1 MYNLHDE
8 KVRDKVRKIT
18 KLRKVR
24 AMRLRKILTTV
35 AAVMVLVANVYANEP
50 IKIGVYLPL
59 SGQNAFGGQLE
70 MRGIQLAHKKI
81 PEILGRKVELIVID
95 NKSDKVEAANA
106 VMRLAASDKVSG
118 IIGSYGS
125 SLSLAGGEISE
136 KAKIPAIATSS
147 TNPLVT
153 QSKKYY
159 FRACFTDASQ
169 GRGIAT
175 YISQT
180 LHAKK
185 AAILKDISSDYA
197 IGLANYFTSA
207 FKKLGGEVISN
218 LNYNSGD
225 QDFSAVLTQII
236 AQKPDILFIPSYFS
250 EGAIIM
256 KQARELGAKF
266 RIMGGDAMDNP
277 ETITIA
283 GKAAEGFLHT
293 TLPYNKDMP
302 NMSAAAQE
310 FINEWKAT
318 YPDKEPNINSVLGY
332 TSYMMFMKAI
342 ENAGSADREKIAIE
356 LSKLKDFQTPF
367 GDMSMDKNHNPEI
380 PIGVIEIKDGKRVYL
395 DEVKPAF

>member
-1 MYNLHDE
+1 MQ
-8 KVRDKVRKIT
+8 
-18 KLRKVR
+18 
-24 AMRLRKILTTV
+24 LRKILIAIATITTFTT
-35 AAVMVLVANVYANEP
+35 NVHASES
-50 IKIGVYLPL
+50 IKIGIYLPL

-70 MRGIQLAHKKI
+70 IKGIQLAHKKV
-81 PEILGRKVELIVID
+81 PEILGRKIDLVVVD

-106 VMRLAASDKVSG
+106 VVRLTASEKVSG

-136 KAKIPAIATSS
+136 KAKTPTIATSS

-153 QSKKYY
+153 QNKKYY
-159 FRACFTDASQ
+159 FRACFIDPYQ
-169 GRGIAT
+169 GIGVAT
-175 YISQT
+175 YAIQS

-197 IGLANYFTSA
+197 IGLANYFVRS
-207 FKKLGGEVISN
+207 FKKLGGKIISN

-225 QDFSAVLTQII
+225 QDFSALLTQII

-266 RIMGGDAMDNP
+266 QIMGGDAMDNP
-277 ETITIA
+277 EIITIA

-293 TLPYNKDMP
+293 TLPYSEDMP
-302 NMSAAAQE
+302 NMSKAAQE
-310 FINEWKAT
+310 FTKEWKEV
-318 YPDKEPNINSVLGY
+318 YPDQEPNINSVLGY
-332 TSYMMFMKAI
+332 TSYMMFIKAI
-342 ENAGSADREKIAIE
+342 ENAGSVDREKITME

-367 GDMSMDKNHNPEI
+367 GSMSMDENHNPQM
-380 PIGVIEIKDGKRVYL
+380 PIGIIKIENGKRIYL
-395 DEVKPAF
+395 DEVNPTF

>member
-1 MYNLHDE
+1 M
-8 KVRDKVRKIT
+8 KR
-18 KLRKVR
+18 
-24 AMRLRKILTTV
+24 ILTTL
-35 AAVMVLVANVYANEP
+35 AFFTTLVVSAYASEP
-50 IKIGVYLPL
+50 IEIGVYLPL

-70 MRGIQLAHKKI
+70 IKGIELAHKKV
-81 PEILGRKVELIVID
+81 PEILGRKVELIIID

-106 VMRLAASDKVSG
+106 VMRLTASEEVNG

-125 SLSLAGGEISE
+125 SLSLSGGEIAE
-136 KAKIPAIATSS
+136 KAKTPTVVTSS

-153 QSKKYY
+153 QGKKYS
-159 FRACFTDASQ
+159 FRTCFIDSYQ
-169 GRGIAT
+169 GAGIAT
-175 YISQT
+175 YVSQN

-185 AAILKDISSDYA
+185 AAVLKDISSDYA
-197 IGLANYFTSA
+197 IGLASYFTRA

-236 AQKPDILFIPSYFS
+236 AQEPDILFIPSYFS
-250 EGAIIM
+250 EGAIII

-277 ETITIA
+277 ETVAIA

-293 TLPYNKDMP
+293 TLPYSENMP
-302 NMSAAAQE
+302 NMSPAAQE
-310 FINEWKAT
+310 FTKEWRTA
-318 YPDKEPNINSVLGY
+318 YPDQEPNINSVLGY

-342 ENAGSADREKIAIE
+342 EDAGSADREKITTA
-356 LSKLKDFQTPF
+356 LTQLKDFQTPF
-367 GDMSMDKNHNPEI
+367 GEMSMDQNHNPKI
-380 PIGVIEIKDGKRVYL
+380 PIGIIEIKDGKRVYL

>member
-1 MYNLHDE
+1 MCNLHDE
-8 KVRDKVRKIT
+8 ELQDKVRKPQLNSG
-18 KLRKVR
+18 KC
-24 AMRLRKILTTV
+24 AMLLKKILITV
-35 AAVMVLVANVYANEP
+35 AATMAFVANVYASEP

-70 MRGIQLAHKKI
+70 IRGIELAHKKV
-81 PEILGRKVELIVID
+81 PEILGRKVELIIID

-106 VMRLAASDKVSG
+106 VMRLTASEKVSG
-118 IIGSYGS
+118 IIGTYGS

-136 KAKIPAIATSS
+136 KAKTPTIATSS

-153 QSKKYY
+153 QGKKYY
-159 FRACFTDASQ
+159 FRTCFIDSYQ
-169 GRGIAT
+169 GIGIAT
-175 YISQT
+175 YVSQT
-180 LHAKK
+180 LHAKR

-197 IGLANYFTSA
+197 IGLSSYFTRA
-207 FKKLGGEVISN
+207 FKKLGGKIISN

-266 RIMGGDAMDNP
+266 QIMGGDAMDNP

-283 GKAAEGFLHT
+283 GEAAEGFLHT
-293 TLPYNKDMP
+293 TLPYSENMP
-302 NMSAAAQE
+302 NMSKAAQE
-310 FINEWKAT
+310 FTTKWREA

-342 ENAGSADREKIAIE
+342 ENAGNADREKITTE

-367 GDMSMDKNHNPEI
+367 GDMTMDENHNPKI
-380 PIGVIEIKDGKRVYL
+380 PIGIIEIKNGKRVYL

>member
-1 MYNLHDE
+1 M
-8 KVRDKVRKIT
+8 K
-18 KLRKVR
+18 
-24 AMRLRKILTTV
+24 KILTT
-35 AAVMVLVANVYANEP
+35 LVFFVTLVVSAHASEPVETSVP

-70 MRGIQLAHKKI
+70 IQGIELAHKKV
-81 PEILGRKVELIVID
+81 PEILGRKVNLIVVD

-106 VMRLAASDKVSG
+106 VVRLTASEKVNG

-125 SLSLAGGEISE
+125 SLSLSGGEIAE
-136 KAKIPAIATSS
+136 KAQTPTVVTSS

-153 QSKKYY
+153 QGKKYS
-159 FRACFTDASQ
+159 FRTCFIDSYQ
-169 GRGIAT
+169 GVGIAT
-175 YISQT
+175 YVSQN

-197 IGLANYFTSA
+197 IGLASYFTRA

-236 AQKPDILFIPSYFS
+236 AQEPDILFIPSYFS
-250 EGAIIM
+250 EGAIII

-277 ETITIA
+277 ETVVIA

-293 TLPYNKDMP
+293 TLPYSENMP

-310 FINEWKAT
+310 FTKEWRAA

-342 ENAGSADREKIAIE
+342 ENAGSVDREKITTA
-356 LSKLKDFQTPF
+356 LTQLKDFQTPF
-367 GDMSMDKNHNPEI
+367 GDMSMDQNHNPKI
-380 PIGVIEIKDGKRVYL
+380 PIGIIEIKDGKRVYL

>member
-1 MYNLHDE
+1 MQ
-8 KVRDKVRKIT
+8 
-18 KLRKVR
+18 LRR
-24 AMRLRKILTTV
+24 IFATV
-35 AAVMVLVANVYANEP
+35 TAVMTLLTNVYASDS

-70 MRGIQLAHKKI
+70 IRGIELAHKKV
-81 PEILGRKVELIVID
+81 PEILGRKVELIVVD

-106 VMRLAASDKVSG
+106 VMRLTASDKVSG

-136 KAKIPAIATSS
+136 KARTPTIATSS
-147 TNPLVT
+147 TSPLVT
-153 QSKKYY
+153 QGKKYY
-159 FRACFTDASQ
+159 FRACFIDSYQ
-169 GRGIAT
+169 GVGIAT
-175 YISQT
+175 YAIQT

-185 AAILKDISSDYA
+185 AAILKDISNDYA
-197 IGLANYFTSA
+197 IGLASYFVRS
-207 FKKLGGEVISN
+207 FKKLGGEIISD

-236 AQKPDILFIPSYFS
+236 AQNPDVLFIPSYFS

-293 TLPYNKDMP
+293 TLPYSEDMP
-302 NMSAAAQE
+302 NMSEAAKE
-310 FINEWKAT
+310 FTKEWKAA
-318 YPDKEPNINSVLGY
+318 YPDKKPNINSVLGY
-332 TSYMMFMKAI
+332 TSYMMFIKAI
-342 ENAGSADREKIAIE
+342 ENAGSADREKITIE

-367 GDMSMDKNHNPEI
+367 GDMSMDENHNPKI

>member
-1 MYNLHDE
+1 MQ
-8 KVRDKVRKIT
+8 
-18 KLRKVR
+18 
-24 AMRLRKILTTV
+24 LRKILAIVT
-35 AAVMVLVANVYANEP
+35 AVMTLTVNVYANEP

-70 MRGIQLAHKKI
+70 IRGIELAHKKI
-81 PEILGRKVELIVID
+81 PEILGRKVELIVVD

-106 VMRLAASDKVSG
+106 VMRLTASDKVNG

-136 KAKIPAIATSS
+136 KAKTPTIATSS
-147 TNPLVT
+147 TSPLVT
-153 QSKKYY
+153 QGKKYY
-159 FRACFTDASQ
+159 FRACFVDSYQ
-169 GRGIAT
+169 GIGVAT
-175 YISQT
+175 YAIQT

-185 AAILKDISSDYA
+185 AAILKDISNDYA
-197 IGLANYFTSA
+197 IGLASYFARS
-207 FKKLGGEVISN
+207 FKKLGGEIISN

-236 AQKPDILFIPSYFS
+236 AQNPDILFIPSYFS

-293 TLPYNKDMP
+293 TLPYSEDMP
-302 NMSAAAQE
+302 NMSEAAKE
-310 FINEWKAT
+310 FTKEWKAA

-342 ENAGSADREKIAIE
+342 ENAGSADREKITIE
-356 LSKLKDFQTPF
+356 LSKLKNFQTPF
-367 GDMSMDKNHNPEI
+367 GDMSMDENHNPTI
-380 PIGVIEIKDGKRVYL
+380 PIGVIEIKDGKRIYL

>member
-1 MYNLHDE
+1 MQ
-8 KVRDKVRKIT
+8 
-18 KLRKVR
+18 
-24 AMRLRKILTTV
+24 LRKILAIVT
-35 AAVMVLVANVYANEP
+35 AVMTLTVNVYANEP

-70 MRGIQLAHKKI
+70 IRGIELAHKKI
-81 PEILGRKVELIVID
+81 PEILGRKVELIVVD

-106 VMRLAASDKVSG
+106 VMLLTASDKVNG

-136 KAKIPAIATSS
+136 KAKTPTIATSS
-147 TNPLVT
+147 TSPLVT
-153 QSKKYY
+153 QGKKYY
-159 FRACFTDASQ
+159 FRACFVDSYQ
-169 GRGIAT
+169 GIGVAT
-175 YISQT
+175 YAIQT

-185 AAILKDISSDYA
+185 AAILKDISNDYA
-197 IGLANYFTSA
+197 IGLASYFARS
-207 FKKLGGEVISN
+207 FKKLGGEIISN

-236 AQKPDILFIPSYFS
+236 AQNPDILFIPSYFS

-293 TLPYNKDMP
+293 TLPYSEDMP
-302 NMSAAAQE
+302 NMSEAAKE
-310 FINEWKAT
+310 FTKEWKAA

-342 ENAGSADREKIAIE
+342 ENAGSADREKITIE

-367 GDMSMDKNHNPEI
+367 GDMSMDENHNPTI
-380 PIGVIEIKDGKRVYL
+380 PIGVIEIKDGKRIYL

>member
-1 MYNLHDE
+1 MQ
-8 KVRDKVRKIT
+8 
-18 KLRKVR
+18 
-24 AMRLRKILTTV
+24 LRKIFAIIATGMVFV
-35 AAVMVLVANVYANEP
+35 ASAYASEP
-50 IKIGVYLPL
+50 IKIGVFLPL

-70 MRGIQLAHKKI
+70 IRGIQLAHKKV

-106 VMRLAASDKVSG
+106 VMRLTASEKVNG

-136 KAKIPAIATSS
+136 KAKTPTIATSS
-147 TNPLVT
+147 TSPLVT
-153 QSKKYY
+153 QGRKYY
-159 FRACFTDASQ
+159 FRTCFIDSYQ
-169 GRGIAT
+169 GIGAAT
-175 YISQT
+175 YAAQT

-197 IGLANYFTSA
+197 IGLANYFTRF

-236 AQKPDILFIPSYFS
+236 AQNPDILFIPSYFS

-283 GKAAEGFLHT
+283 GTSAEGFLHT
-293 TLPYNKDMP
+293 TLPYSEDMP
-302 NMSAAAQE
+302 NMSVAAQE
-310 FINEWKAT
+310 FTNEWKAA

-342 ENAGSADREKIAIE
+342 ENAGSADREKITIE

-367 GDMSMDKNHNPEI
+367 GNMSMDANHNPQI
-380 PIGVIEIKDGKRVYL
+380 SIGIIEIKDGKRVYL
-395 DEVKPAF
+395 DEVQPAL

>member
-1 MYNLHDE
+1 MQL
-8 KVRDKVRKIT
+8 KRVLI
-18 KLRKVR
+18 
-24 AMRLRKILTTV
+24 ILT
-35 AAVMVLVANVYANEP
+35 AVIALVVNVYANEP

-70 MRGIQLAHKKI
+70 IRGIELAHKKV
-81 PEILGRKVELIVID
+81 PEILGRKVELIIID

-106 VMRLAASDKVSG
+106 VMRLTASEKVNG

-136 KAKIPAIATSS
+136 KAKTPSIATSS

-153 QSKKYY
+153 QGKKYY
-159 FRACFTDASQ
+159 FRTCFIDSYQ
-169 GRGIAT
+169 GIGIAT
-175 YISQT
+175 YVSQT

-185 AAILKDISSDYA
+185 AAILKDISNDYA
-197 IGLANYFTSA
+197 IGLASYFTRA
-207 FKKLGGEVISN
+207 FKKLGGEVILN

-266 RIMGGDAMDNP
+266 KIMGGDAMDNP
-277 ETITIA
+277 ETIAIA

-293 TLPYNKDMP
+293 TLPYSENMP
-302 NMSAAAQE
+302 NMSEAAKE
-310 FINEWKAT
+310 FTNEWKAA

-342 ENAGSADREKIAIE
+342 ENADSADREKITIA
-356 LSKLKDFQTPF
+356 LSQLKDFQTPF
-367 GDMSMDKNHNPEI
+367 GDMSMDENHNPKI
-380 PIGVIEIKDGKRVYL
+380 PIGIIEIKNGKRVYL

>member
-1 MYNLHDE
+1 M
-8 KVRDKVRKIT
+8 KR
-18 KLRKVR
+18 
-24 AMRLRKILTTV
+24 ILTT
-35 AAVMVLVANVYANEP
+35 LVFFTTFVVSAYASEP
-50 IKIGVYLPL
+50 IEIGVYLPL

-70 MRGIQLAHKKI
+70 IKGIELAHKKV
-81 PEILGRKVELIVID
+81 PEILGRKVKLIVVD

-106 VMRLAASDKVSG
+106 VMRLTASEEVNG

-125 SLSLAGGEISE
+125 SLSLSGGEIAE
-136 KAKIPAIATSS
+136 KAKTPTIATSS

-153 QSKKYY
+153 QGRKYS
-159 FRACFTDASQ
+159 FRACFIDSYQ
-169 GRGIAT
+169 GKGIAT
-175 YISQT
+175 YVHET

-185 AAILKDISSDYA
+185 AAILKDVSNDYA
-197 IGLANYFTSA
+197 IGLSSYFGRA

-236 AQKPDILFIPSYFS
+236 AQEPDILFIPSYFS
-250 EGAIIM
+250 EGAIII

-277 ETITIA
+277 ETVAIA

-293 TLPYNKDMP
+293 TLPYSENMP
-302 NMSAAAQE
+302 DMSAAARE
-310 FINEWKAT
+310 FTREWRKA
-318 YPDKEPNINSVLGY
+318 YPDQEPNINSVLGY

-342 ENAGSADREKIAIE
+342 EDAGSADREKITTA
-356 LSKLKDFQTPF
+356 LSQLKGFKTPF
-367 GDMSMDKNHNPEI
+367 GDMSMDENHNPKI
-380 PIGVIEIKDGKRVYL
+380 PIGIIEIKDGKRVYL

>member
-1 MYNLHDE
+1 MQL
-8 KVRDKVRKIT
+8 K
-18 KLRKVR
+18 
-24 AMRLRKILTTV
+24 KILTSL

-59 SGQNAFGGQLE
+59 SGQNAFGGELE
-70 MRGIQLAHKKI
+70 MKGIQLAHKKI
-81 PEILGRKVELIVID
+81 PEILGRKVELIIID

-106 VMRLAASDKVSG
+106 VMRLTASEKVNG

-136 KAKIPAIATSS
+136 KSKTPTIATSS

-153 QSKKYY
+153 QGKKYY
-159 FRACFTDASQ
+159 FRACFIDSYQ
-169 GRGIAT
+169 GIGIAT
-175 YISQT
+175 YATQT

-185 AAILKDISSDYA
+185 AAILKDISNDYA
-197 IGLANYFTSA
+197 IGLASYFMRS

-293 TLPYNKDMP
+293 TLPYSEDMP

-310 FINEWKAT
+310 FTNEWRAA
-318 YPDKEPNINSVLGY
+318 YPDQEPNINSVLGY
-332 TSYMMFMKAI
+332 TSYMMFVQAI
-342 ENAGSADREKIAIE
+342 ENAGSADREKITIE

-367 GDMSMDKNHNPEI
+367 GIMSMDENHNPKI

-395 DEVKPAF
+395 DEVKPAL

>member
-1 MYNLHDE
+1 MQ
-8 KVRDKVRKIT
+8 
-18 KLRKVR
+18 
-24 AMRLRKILTTV
+24 LRKILTTL
-35 AAVMVLVANVYANEP
+35 ATVMALVTNVCAGEP

-70 MRGIQLAHKKI
+70 MRGIQLAHKKV
-81 PEILGRKVELIVID
+81 PEILGRKVELIIID

-106 VMRLAASDKVSG
+106 VMRLTASEKVSG

-136 KAKIPAIATSS
+136 KGKTPAIATSS
-147 TNPLVT
+147 TSPLVT
-153 QSKKYY
+153 QGKKYY
-159 FRACFTDASQ
+159 FRACFIDSYQ
-169 GRGIAT
+169 GIGIAT
-175 YISQT
+175 YVAQT

-197 IGLANYFTSA
+197 IGLASYFARA

-266 RIMGGDAMDNP
+266 QIMGGDAMDNP
-277 ETITIA
+277 ETTTIA

-293 TLPYNKDMP
+293 TLPYSVDMP

-310 FINEWKAT
+310 FTNEWNAT

-332 TSYMMFMKAI
+332 TSYMMFMQAI
-342 ENAGSADREKIAIE
+342 KNAGSDDREKITLE
-356 LSKLKDFQTPF
+356 LSRLKDFQTPF
-367 GDMSMDKNHNPEI
+367 GAMSMDENHNPKI
-380 PIGVIEIKDGKRVYL
+380 PIGIIEIKGGKRVYL

>member
-1 MYNLHDE
+1 M
-8 KVRDKVRKIT
+8 KR
-18 KLRKVR
+18 
-24 AMRLRKILTTV
+24 ILTTL
-35 AAVMVLVANVYANEP
+35 AFFTTLVVSAYASEP
-50 IKIGVYLPL
+50 IEIGVYLPL

-70 MRGIQLAHKKI
+70 IKGIELAHKKV
-81 PEILGRKVELIVID
+81 PEILGRKVELIIID

-106 VMRLAASDKVSG
+106 VMRLTASEEVNG

-125 SLSLAGGEISE
+125 SLSLSGGEIAE
-136 KAKIPAIATSS
+136 KAKTPTVVTSS

-153 QSKKYY
+153 QGKKYS
-159 FRACFTDASQ
+159 FRTCFIDSYQ
-169 GRGIAT
+169 GAGIAT
-175 YISQT
+175 YVSQK

-185 AAILKDISSDYA
+185 AAVLKDISSDYA
-197 IGLANYFTSA
+197 IGLASYFTRA

-236 AQKPDILFIPSYFS
+236 AQEPDILFIPSYFS
-250 EGAIIM
+250 EGAIII

-277 ETITIA
+277 ETVAIA

-293 TLPYNKDMP
+293 TLPYSENMP

-310 FINEWKAT
+310 FTKEWRAA
-318 YPDKEPNINSVLGY
+318 YPDQEPNINSVLGY

-342 ENAGSADREKIAIE
+342 EDAGSADREKITTA
-356 LSKLKDFQTPF
+356 LTQLKGFQTPF
-367 GDMSMDKNHNPEI
+367 GDMSMDENHNPKI
-380 PIGVIEIKDGKRVYL
+380 PIGIIEIKDGKRVYL

>member
-1 MYNLHDE
+1 MQ
-8 KVRDKVRKIT
+8 
-18 KLRKVR
+18 
-24 AMRLRKILTTV
+24 LRKIFAIIATGMVFV
-35 AAVMVLVANVYANEP
+35 ASAYANEP
-50 IKIGVYLPL
+50 IKIGVFLPL

-70 MRGIQLAHKKI
+70 IRGIQLAHKKV
-81 PEILGRKVELIVID
+81 PEILGRKIELIVID

-106 VMRLAASDKVSG
+106 VMRLTASEKVSG

-136 KAKIPAIATSS
+136 KAKTPTIATSS
-147 TNPLVT
+147 TSPLVT
-153 QSKKYY
+153 QGRKYY
-159 FRACFTDASQ
+159 FRACFIDSYQ
-169 GRGIAT
+169 GIGAAT
-175 YISQT
+175 YAVQT

-185 AAILKDISSDYA
+185 AAVLKDISSDYA
-197 IGLANYFTSA
+197 IGLANYFTRF

-236 AQKPDILFIPSYFS
+236 AQNPDVLFIPSYFS

-283 GKAAEGFLHT
+283 GTSAEGFLHT
-293 TLPYNKDMP
+293 TLPYSEDMP
-302 NMSAAAQE
+302 NMSVAAQE
-310 FINEWKAT
+310 FTNEWKAA

-342 ENAGSADREKIAIE
+342 ENAGSADREKITVE

-367 GDMSMDKNHNPEI
+367 GSMSMDANHNPQI
-380 PIGVIEIKDGKRVYL
+380 SIGIIEIKDGKRVYL
-395 DEVKPAF
+395 DEVQPAL

>member
-1 MYNLHDE
+1 MQL
-8 KVRDKVRKIT
+8 K
-18 KLRKVR
+18 
-24 AMRLRKILTTV
+24 KILTTITV
-35 AAVMVLVANVYANEP
+35 FMALAANVYASEP

-70 MRGIQLAHKKI
+70 IRGIELAHKQV
-81 PEILGRKVELIVID
+81 PEILGRKVELIIID

-106 VMRLAASDKVSG
+106 VMRLTASEKVSG

-136 KAKIPAIATSS
+136 KAKTPTIATSS

-153 QSKKYY
+153 QGKKYY
-159 FRACFTDASQ
+159 FRTCFIDSYQ
-169 GRGIAT
+169 GVGIAT
-175 YISQT
+175 YASQV
-180 LHAKK
+180 LHVKK
-185 AAILKDISSDYA
+185 AAILKDISNDYA
-197 IGLANYFTSA
+197 IGLANYFARA

-266 RIMGGDAMDNP
+266 QIMGGDAMDNP
-277 ETITIA
+277 EMITIA

-293 TLPYNKDMP
+293 TPSYSEDMP
-302 NMSAAAQE
+302 NMSEAAQK
-310 FINEWKAT
+310 FTKEWKKA

-342 ENAGSADREKIAIE
+342 ENAGSADREKITIA
-356 LSKLKDFQTPF
+356 LSELKDFPTPF
-367 GDMSMDKNHNPEI
+367 GDMSMDENHNPKI
-380 PIGVIEIKDGKRVYL
+380 PIGIIKIQDGKRVYL
-395 DEVKPAF
+395 EEVKPAF

>member
-1 MYNLHDE
+1 MQ
-8 KVRDKVRKIT
+8 
-18 KLRKVR
+18 
-24 AMRLRKILTTV
+24 LRKILTTIT
-35 AAVMVLVANVYANEP
+35 AIIGAVVVLIVNVYANEP

-70 MRGIQLAHKKI
+70 IKGIQLAHKKI
-81 PEILGRKVELIVID
+81 PEILGRKVELVIID

-106 VMRLAASDKVSG
+106 VMRLTASEKVSG

-136 KAKIPAIATSS
+136 KARTPAIATSS
-147 TNPLVT
+147 TSPLVT
-153 QSKKYY
+153 QGKKYY
-159 FRACFTDASQ
+159 FRACFIDSYQ
-169 GRGIAT
+169 GIGIAT
-175 YISQT
+175 YVIQN
-180 LHAKK
+180 LRAKK

-197 IGLANYFTSA
+197 IGLSSYFTRA

-218 LNYNSGD
+218 LNYSSGD

-266 RIMGGDAMDNP
+266 LIMGGDAMDNP
-277 ETITIA
+277 ETVTIA
-283 GKAAEGFLHT
+283 GKASEGFLHT
-293 TLPYNKDMP
+293 TLPYSVDMP
-302 NMSAAAQE
+302 NMSKAAQE
-310 FINEWKAT
+310 FTNEWKET
-318 YPDKEPNINSVLGY
+318 YPDSEPNINSVLGY

-342 ENAGSADREKIAIE
+342 ENAGSADREKITIE
-356 LSKLKDFQTPF
+356 LSKLKDFKTPF
-367 GDMSMDKNHNPEI
+367 GDMSMDENHNPKI
-380 PIGVIEIKDGKRVYL
+380 PIGIIEIKDGKRVYL

>member
-1 MYNLHDE
+1 MQL
-8 KVRDKVRKIT
+8 KR
-18 KLRKVR
+18 
-24 AMRLRKILTTV
+24 ILTTL
-35 AAVMVLVANVYANEP
+35 AAVMALVANVYASEP

-70 MRGIQLAHKKI
+70 IRGIELAHKKV
-81 PEILGRKVELIVID
+81 PEILGRKVELIIID

-106 VMRLAASDKVSG
+106 VMRLTASEKVNG

-136 KAKIPAIATSS
+136 KAKTPSIATSS
-147 TNPLVT
+147 TSPLVT
-153 QSKKYY
+153 QGKKYY
-159 FRACFTDASQ
+159 FRTCFIDSYQ
-169 GRGIAT
+169 GIGIAT
-175 YISQT
+175 YVSQN

-197 IGLANYFTSA
+197 IGLASYFTRA

-236 AQKPDILFIPSYFS
+236 AQEPDVLFIPSYFS

-266 RIMGGDAMDNP
+266 KIMGGDAMDNP
-277 ETITIA
+277 ETIAIA

-293 TLPYNKDMP
+293 TLPYSEDMP

-310 FINEWKAT
+310 FTNEWRAA

-342 ENAGSADREKIAIE
+342 ENAGSADREKITIA
-356 LSKLKDFQTPF
+356 LSQLKDFQTPF
-367 GDMSMDKNHNPEI
+367 GNMSMDENHNPKI
-380 PIGVIEIKDGKRVYL
+380 PIGIIEIKDGKRVYL
-395 DEVKPAF
+395 EEVKPAF

>member
-1 MYNLHDE
+1 MQL
-8 KVRDKVRKIT
+8 K
-18 KLRKVR
+18 
-24 AMRLRKILTTV
+24 KILTTV
-35 AAVMVLVANVYANEP
+35 AAVMTLVGSAYANDP

-70 MRGIQLAHKKI
+70 IKGIELAHKKV
-81 PEILGRKVELIVID
+81 PEVLGRKVELIIID

-106 VMRLAASDKVSG
+106 VMRLTASEKVNG

-136 KAKIPAIATSS
+136 KAKTPSIATSS
-147 TNPLVT
+147 TNMLVT
-153 QSKKYY
+153 QGKKYY
-159 FRACFTDASQ
+159 FRACFIDSYQ
-169 GRGIAT
+169 GIGIAT
-175 YISQT
+175 YIRKN
-180 LHAKK
+180 LHAQKV
-185 AAILKDISSDYA
+185 AILKDISSDYA
-197 IGLANYFTSA
+197 IGLSSYFTRT

-218 LNYNSGD
+218 LNYTSGD

-236 AQKPDILFIPSYFS
+236 AQKPDVLFIPSYFS

-266 RIMGGDAMDNP
+266 KIMGGDAMDNP

-293 TLPYNKDMP
+293 TLPYSEDMP
-302 NMSAAAQE
+302 NMSKAAQE
-310 FINEWKAT
+310 FTNEWRTA
-318 YPDKEPNINSVLGY
+318 YPNQEPNINSVLGY

-342 ENAGSADREKIAIE
+342 ENAGSADREKITHA
-356 LSKLKDFQTPF
+356 LSQLKNFPTPF
-367 GDMSMDKNHNPEI
+367 GDMTMDENHNPKI
-380 PIGVIEIKDGKRVYL
+380 PIGIIEIKNGKRVYL

>member
-1 MYNLHDE
+1 MQ
-8 KVRDKVRKIT
+8 
-18 KLRKVR
+18 
-24 AMRLRKILTTV
+24 LRKILTTL
-35 AAVMVLVANVYANEP
+35 AAVMVLVANAYANEP

-81 PEILGRKVELIVID
+81 PEILGRKVELIVVD

-106 VMRLAASDKVSG
+106 VMRLTASEKVNG

-136 KAKIPAIATSS
+136 KAKTPTIATSS
-147 TNPLVT
+147 TSPLVT
-153 QSKKYY
+153 QGKKYY
-159 FRACFTDASQ
+159 FRACFIDSYQ
-169 GRGIAT
+169 GVGIAT
-175 YISQT
+175 YAIQT

-185 AAILKDISSDYA
+185 AAILKDISNDYA
-197 IGLANYFTSA
+197 IGLASYFMRS

-277 ETITIA
+277 ETVTIA

-293 TLPYNKDMP
+293 TLPYSEDMP

-310 FINEWKAT
+310 FTNEWKAA
-318 YPDKEPNINSVLGY
+318 YPDQEPNINSVLGY

-342 ENAGSADREKIAIE
+342 ENAGSADREKITIE

-367 GDMSMDKNHNPEI
+367 GEMSMDENHNPKL
-380 PIGVIEIKDGKRVYL
+380 PIGIIEIKDGKRVYL
-395 DEVKPAF
+395 DEVKPAL

>member
-1 MYNLHDE
+1 MQ
-8 KVRDKVRKIT
+8 
-18 KLRKVR
+18 
-24 AMRLRKILTTV
+24 LRKIFTTL
-35 AAVMVLVANVYANEP
+35 AAVTAFVANVCASEP

-81 PEILGRKVELIVID
+81 PEILGRKVELIIID

-106 VMRLAASDKVSG
+106 VMRLTSSEKVSG

-136 KAKIPAIATSS
+136 KEKTPAIATSS
-147 TNPLVT
+147 TSPLVT
-153 QSKKYY
+153 QGKKYY
-159 FRACFTDASQ
+159 FRACFIDSYQ
-169 GRGIAT
+169 GIGIAT
-175 YISQT
+175 YVAQT
-180 LHAKK
+180 LQVKK

-197 IGLANYFTSA
+197 IGLASYFTRA

-277 ETITIA
+277 ETTTIA

-293 TLPYNKDMP
+293 TLPYSVDMP
-302 NMSAAAQE
+302 NMSPAAQE
-310 FINEWKAT
+310 FTNEWYT
-318 YPDKEPNINSVLGY
+318 NYPDKEPNINSVLGY

-342 ENAGSADREKIAIE
+342 ENAGSDDREKITLE
-356 LSKLKDFQTPF
+356 LSRLKDFQTPF
-367 GDMSMDKNHNPEI
+367 GAMSMDENHNPKI
-380 PIGVIEIKDGKRVYL
+380 PIGIIEIKGGKRVYL

>member
-1 MYNLHDE
+1 MQL
-8 KVRDKVRKIT
+8 K
-18 KLRKVR
+18 
-24 AMRLRKILTTV
+24 KILTII
-35 AAVMVLVANVYANEP
+35 AAFMAFTANVYASEP

-70 MRGIQLAHKKI
+70 IRGIELAHKKV
-81 PEILGRKVELIVID
+81 PEILGRKVELVIID

-106 VMRLAASDKVSG
+106 VMRLTASEKVSG

-136 KAKIPAIATSS
+136 KAKTPTITTSS
-147 TNPLVT
+147 TSPLVT
-153 QSKKYY
+153 QGKKYY
-159 FRACFTDASQ
+159 FRACFIDSYQ
-169 GRGIAT
+169 GVGIAT
-175 YISQT
+175 YVSQT

-197 IGLANYFTSA
+197 IGLASYFTRA

-266 RIMGGDAMDNP
+266 QIMGGDAMDNP

-293 TLPYNKDMP
+293 TLPYSEDMP
-302 NMSAAAQE
+302 NMSVAAQE
-310 FINEWKAT
+310 FTKEWKKA

-342 ENAGSADREKIAIE
+342 ENAGSTDREKITIA
-356 LSKLKDFQTPF
+356 LSQLKDFPTPF
-367 GDMSMDKNHNPEI
+367 GDMSMDENHNPKI
-380 PIGVIEIKDGKRVYL
+380 PIGIIKIQDGKRVYL
-395 DEVKPAF
+395 EEVKPAF

>member
-1 MYNLHDE
+1 MQL
-8 KVRDKVRKIT
+8 KR
-18 KLRKVR
+18 
-24 AMRLRKILTTV
+24 ILTTLT
-35 AAVMVLVANVYANEP
+35 AVMALIANVYASEP

-70 MRGIQLAHKKI
+70 IRGIELAHKKV
-81 PEILGRKVELIVID
+81 PEILGRKVELIIID

-106 VMRLAASDKVSG
+106 VMRLTASEKVIG

-136 KAKIPAIATSS
+136 KAKTPAIATSS

-153 QSKKYY
+153 QDKKYY
-159 FRACFTDASQ
+159 FRACFIDSYQ
-169 GRGIAT
+169 GIGIAT
-175 YISQT
+175 YVRQT
-180 LHAKK
+180 LQAKK
-185 AAILKDISSDYA
+185 AAILKDISNDYA
-197 IGLANYFTSA
+197 IGLASYFARA

-266 RIMGGDAMDNP
+266 KIMGGDAMDNP

-283 GKAAEGFLHT
+283 GKAAEGFYIQHFPT
-293 TLPYNKDMP
+293 
-302 NMSAAAQE
+302 
-310 FINEWKAT
+310 
-318 YPDKEPNINSVLGY
+318 V
-332 TSYMMFMKAI
+332 
-342 ENAGSADREKIAIE
+342 KICQIC
-356 LSKLKDFQTPF
+356 Q
-367 GDMSMDKNHNPEI
+367 
-380 PIGVIEIKDGKRVYL
+380 
-395 DEVKPAF
+395 

>member
-1 MYNLHDE
+1 MQL
-8 KVRDKVRKIT
+8 K
-18 KLRKVR
+18 
-24 AMRLRKILTTV
+24 KILTSL
-35 AAVMVLVANVYANEP
+35 AAIMAFVTNVYANDP

-70 MRGIQLAHKKI
+70 IRGIELAHKQV

-106 VMRLAASDKVSG
+106 VMRLTASEKVSG
-118 IIGSYGS
+118 IIGTYGS

-136 KAKIPAIATSS
+136 KAKTPTIATSS

-153 QSKKYY
+153 QGKKYY
-159 FRACFTDASQ
+159 FRACFIDSYQ
-169 GRGIAT
+169 GIGIAT
-175 YISQT
+175 YVRQT

-197 IGLANYFTSA
+197 IGLASYFTRA

-236 AQKPDILFIPSYFS
+236 AQNPDILFIPSYFS

-266 RIMGGDAMDNP
+266 KIMGGDAMDNP
-277 ETITIA
+277 ETIMIA
-283 GKAAEGFLHT
+283 GEAAEGFLHT
-293 TLPYNKDMP
+293 TLPYSEDMP
-302 NMSAAAQE
+302 NMSTAAQE
-310 FINEWKAT
+310 FTNKWKEA

-342 ENAGSADREKIAIE
+342 ENAGSADREKITLE
-356 LSKLKDFQTPF
+356 LSKLKDFPTPF
-367 GDMSMDKNHNPEI
+367 GDMSMDENHNPKI
-380 PIGVIEIKDGKRVYL
+380 PIGIIEIKGGKRVYL

>member
-1 MYNLHDE
+1 MQL
-8 KVRDKVRKIT
+8 K
-18 KLRKVR
+18 
-24 AMRLRKILTTV
+24 KILTI
-35 AAVMVLVANVYANEP
+35 VMVVMALVTNVYASEP

-70 MRGIQLAHKKI
+70 IKGVELAHKKI
-81 PEILGRKVELIVID
+81 PEILGRKVELVIID

-106 VMRLAASDKVSG
+106 VMRLIASEKVNG

-136 KAKIPAIATSS
+136 KGKTPTIATSS

-153 QSKKYY
+153 QGRKYY
-159 FRACFTDASQ
+159 FRACFTDFNQ
-169 GRGIAT
+169 GIGIAT
-175 YISQT
+175 YVSET

-185 AAILKDISSDYA
+185 AVILKDISSDYA
-197 IGLANYFTSA
+197 IGLANYFTRA
-207 FKKLGGEVISN
+207 FKKLGGEIISN

-225 QDFSAVLTQII
+225 QDFSAVLTQIV

-266 RIMGGDAMDNP
+266 QIMGGDAMDNP
-277 ETITIA
+277 ETLTIA

-293 TLPYNKDMP
+293 TLPYSEDMP
-302 NMSAAAQE
+302 NMSVSAQE
-310 FINEWKAT
+310 FTNEWRAA

-342 ENAGSADREKIAIE
+342 ENAGSSDREKITLA

-367 GDMSMDKNHNPEI
+367 GNISMDENHNPQI
-380 PIGVIEIKDGKRVYL
+380 SIGIIEIKGGKRVYL
-395 DEVKPAF
+395 DEVKLAF